1 MSAPYTRR
9 RRNAVLAC
17 LFIAWLVGYADR
29 IAISTAIV
37 PIAREFDL
45 DARAAGYV
53 LSAFYVTYAAM
64 QIVGGWMSH
73 RFGARRILIFCV
85 FSWSLFT
92 SLTGMVWS
100 FGSLLAVRLLFG
112 IGEGGFSPASS
123 VTIAEVFPKG
133 ERARA
138 KSFVISSVLLGGA
151 LGSGVVAAAVTLYGW
166 RATYHVLGVLGI
178 VLTLLLWLV
187 IKPPGCAAGA
197 APAGHGGAGL
207 LRAMRVGMVR
217 KTSLIWFLKNVG
229 ALGMQAWMPTYLM
242 RVHHVDLLHAGLM
255 ATVPYVLAFFG
266 LNYVGWLLDKAGE
279 GRERWFMAASSA
291 LGVGA
296 LAVMMSTGSL
306 AVLMLCWV
314 LSTLSYNFVYAT
326 VFAVPLKRLPDG
338 MVGSATGLINFGG
351 QMAGAIAPAVMGQL
365 ISHYGQSGQSFQPA
379 FAFLLVTGAAAFV
392 ISLTWRPASARELGL
407 HAPAPDRTAPA
418 AGQTL

>member
-1 MSAPYTRR
+1 MNAPYTRR

-29 IAISTAIV
+29 IAMSTAIV
-37 PIAREFDL
+37 PIAKEFSL
-45 DARAAGYV
+45 DAKAIGYV

-64 QIVGGWMSH
+64 QIISGWMSH

-92 SLTGMVWS
+92 SLTGMAWS
-100 FGSLLAVRLLFG
+100 FASLIAVRLLFG

-123 VTIAEVFPKG
+123 VTIAEVFPKA

-138 KSFVISSVLLGGA
+138 KSFVLSSVLLGSA
-151 LGSGVVAAAVTLYGW
+151 LGSGVVAAAVTQYGW
-166 RATYHVLGVLGI
+166 RATYHALGGLGVILA
-178 VLTLLLWLV
+178 LLLWLA
-187 IKPPGCAAGA
+187 IKPPAQAVGA
-197 APAGHGGAGL
+197 VPAQHDGAGL
-207 LRAMRVGMVR
+207 LRVLRVGMVR

-255 ATVPYVLAFFG
+255 ATVPYTLAFLG
-266 LNYVGWLLDKAGE
+266 LNCVGWLLDKAGQ
-279 GRERWFMAASSA
+279 GRERLLMAISSV
-291 LGVGA
+291 LGVST
-296 LAVMMSTGSL
+296 LAVMMWTDTL
-306 AVLMLCWV
+306 AVLMVCWV
-314 LSTLSYNFVYAT
+314 LSTLSYNLVYAT

-351 QMAGAIAPAVMGQL
+351 QMAGAVGPAAMGLL
-365 ISHYGQSGQSFQPA
+365 ISYYGQSFQPA
-379 FAFLLVTGAAAFV
+379 FAFLLATDAAALV
-392 ISLTWRPASARELGL
+392 AALTWRAAGARELGL
-407 HAPAPDRTAPA
+407 QATPPDGAVRV
-418 AGQTL
+418 AGQAP